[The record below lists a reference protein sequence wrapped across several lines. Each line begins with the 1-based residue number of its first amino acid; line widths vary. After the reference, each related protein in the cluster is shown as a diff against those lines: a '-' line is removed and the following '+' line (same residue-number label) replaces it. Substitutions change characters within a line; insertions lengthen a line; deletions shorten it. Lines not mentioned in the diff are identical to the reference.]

1 MFRDPADV
9 ANASLNEAAR
19 IIPSDRKAF
28 FEGTHRVC
36 SPLETLDRLVP
47 YLSSLGVTRVANVT
61 GLDHLGIPVVMSVR
75 PNSYNL
81 SVYQGKGVSLEAAR
95 AGAVMEAY
103 EYACAEEPRADAV
116 WSTASALTRCIVPR
130 NLLRKWLR
138 SDFEIPWVAGT
149 DLLSGRTVLI
159 PEETVS
165 TDLRRPTRAG
175 FGMFRISS
183 NGLASGNTQDE
194 ATLHATCELIERDAL
209 TLWKLSSATVRAET
223 RIDPRQCDDASIQA
237 LMDKYNQAAMRVELW
252 EITSDIDV
260 SAFFCIIDD
269 ADGEPPFL
277 GRFGGA
283 GCHPDVQVAI
293 CRALTEAAQSRLT
306 FIVGSRDDI
315 PFDSYTLSGW
325 DRSIAN
331 LIASQQQPPTSGSGP
346 RSDSIGTDTV
356 TADVDAVLARLAT
369 RGINNI
375 ARVDLTRSDIGIP
388 CVRVLIPDLEGA
400 SHWKGYRAG
409 KRALGAVRKVA

>member
-1 MFRDPADV
+1 
-9 ANASLNEAAR
+9 
-19 IIPSDRKAF
+19 
-28 FEGTHRVC
+28 VC
-36 SPLETLDRLVP
+36 PPRETVGRLAP
-47 YLSSLGVTRVANVT
+47 HLSSLGVTRVANVT
-61 GLDHLGIPVVMSVR
+61 GLDYLGIPVVMSVR

-116 WSTASALTRCIVPR
+116 WSTASALSHRIVPR
-130 NLLRKWLR
+130 NLLRTWLR
-138 SDFEIPWVAGT
+138 KDIEIPWVAGT
-149 DLLSGRTVLI
+149 DLLSGRTVLV

-165 TDLRRPTRAG
+165 TDLRRPARTG
-175 FGMFRISS
+175 FGIFRVSS
-183 NGLASGNTQDE
+183 NGLASGNTQTE
-194 ATLHATCELIERDAL
+194 ATLHAMCELIERDAL
-209 TLWKLSSATVRAET
+209 TLWKLSPSTVRAET
-223 RIDPRQCDDASIQA
+223 RIDPRQSDDASIQA
-237 LMDKYNQAAMRVELW
+237 LMDRYDAAAMRVELW
-252 EITSDIDV
+252 EITSDLEV
-260 SAFFCIIDD
+260 PAFFGVIDD

-283 GCHPDVQVAI
+283 GCHPDVQIAM

-315 PFDSYTLSGW
+315 AFGSYTLTGW

-331 LIASQQQPPTSGSGP
+331 LIAGQQQSEPASGFGP
-346 RSDSIGTDTV
+346 RVASFDTDTI
-356 TADVDAVLARLAT
+356 TTDVDAVLARLSA

-375 ARVDLTRSDIGIP
+375 ARVDLTKSEIGIP
-388 CVRVLIPDLEGA
+388 CVRVLIPDLEGV

-409 KRALGAVRKVA
+409 KRALEVVRKAG

>member
-1 MFRDPADV
+1 MGPADV
-9 ANASLNEAAR
+9 AGAPLNGAASIR
-19 IIPSDRKAF
+19 PGDRKTF
-28 FEGTHRVC
+28 WEGTHRVC
-36 SPLETLDRLVP
+36 PPQETVGRLAP

-61 GLDHLGIPVVMSVR
+61 GLDYLGIPVVMSVR

-103 EYACAEEPRADAV
+103 EYACAEEPRADAI
-116 WSTASALTRCIVPR
+116 WSTASALNRRIVPR

-138 SDFEIPWVAGT
+138 SDIEIPWVVGT
-149 DLLSGRTVLI
+149 DLLTGRTVLV

-165 TDLRRPTRAG
+165 TDFRRPIRAG
-175 FGMFRISS
+175 FGMFDTTS

-194 ATLHATCELIERDAL
+194 ATLHAMCELIERDAL
-209 TLWKLSSATVRAET
+209 TLWKLSPATVRAET
-223 RIDPRQCDDASIQA
+223 WIDPRHSDDASIQA
-237 LMDKYNQAAMRVELW
+237 LMDKYDAAAMRVELW
-252 EITSDIDV
+252 EITSDLEV
-260 SAFFCIIDD
+260 PAFFCVIDD

-283 GCHPDVQVAI
+283 GCHPDVQIAM

-315 PFDSYTLSGW
+315 PFDSYTLTGW

-331 LIASQQQPPTSGSGP
+331 LIAGQQQPPASGSGP
-346 RSDSIGTDTV
+346 HSDSIGTDTI
-356 TADVDAVLARLAT
+356 TADVDAVLARLSAG
-369 RGINNI
+369 GINNI
-375 ARVDLTRSDIGIP
+375 ARVDLARSEIGVP

-409 KRALGAVRKVA
+409 KRALKTMQKVA